1 MGGGHGEGTTYKGI
15 TIHQPKRWHTV
26 AGKGLCAVMWF
37 WVFYRAKQDGPV
49 VVGGI
54 LGRATMIMA
63 MVVDTSRH
71 QLRKG
76 EQQILKSLCLP
87 EEEEEEEEG
96 LRFGREVK
104 REERMSYL
112 LPHLHSGWA
121 VDQAIL
127 SEEERVVVIRFGH
140 DWDDTCMQMDEVLA
154 AVAETIKSFAVIY
167 LVDITEV
174 PDFNTMYELYD
185 PCTVMFFFR
194 NKHIMI
200 DLGTGNNNKINW
212 ALKDKQEFIDIVE
225 TVYRGARKGRG
236 LVISPK
242 DYSTKYRY

>member
-1 MGGGHGEGTTYKGI
+1 MEPKGT
-15 TIHQPKRWHTV
+15 HPSV
-26 AGKGLCAVMWF
+26 
-37 WVFYRAKQDGPV
+37 
-49 VVGGI
+49 
-54 LGRATMIMA
+54 
-63 MVVDTSRH
+63 
-71 QLRKG
+71 
-76 EQQILKSLCLP
+76 LKSPCESRLILSPSKLCDCSTDQRRPPQPLISPALLP
-87 EEEEEEEEG
+87 AES
-96 LRFGREVK
+96 GRKLTEV
-104 REERMSYL
+104 ERMSYL

-127 SEEERVVVIRFGH
+127 AEEERLVVIRFGH
-140 DWDDTCMQMDEVLA
+140 DWDETCMQMDEVLA
-154 AVAETIKSFAVIY
+154 SVAETIKNFAVLY

-185 PCTVMFFFR
+185 PSTVMFFFR

-236 LVISPK
+236 LVIAPK